1 MLNARLTDE
10 EMLDTE
16 LVRAKVKDLA
26 KLGEMKWRYRVV
38 EEGES
43 PRDQAIEILTQASRH
58 RRYRR
63 YRRYRPSRF

>member
-1 MLNARLTDE
+1 M
-10 EMLDTE
+10 
-16 LVRAKVKDLA
+16 RAKVKDLA